1 MLIAIFFF
9 FFFLFYE
16 PTILIAQIVK
26 MPTFIWCNC
35 NKSRNVKG
43 KISLKSIFLLNI
55 LVRRKY

>member
-1 MLIAIFFF
+1 MLIAIFF

-16 PTILIAQIVK
+16 PTILIAQIVE